1 MENKIFNSKN
11 QVQPVEDLSA
21 RVSSF
26 SLGDHHHISNSYS
39 PLVNFHGSLF
49 SISVFFVDFDDY
61 LHVLLFLFFCYF
73 WTPDTT
79 PT

>member
-1 MENKIFNSKN
+1 MENKNFDSKN
-11 QVQPVEDLSA
+11 QIQPVEDLSP

-49 SISVFFVDFDDY
+49 SISAFFLALFFVGFDDY
-61 LHVLLFLFFCYF
+61 LHVLLF
-73 WTPDTT
+73 
-79 PT
+79 